1 MSTDLLALTLA
12 DARDKLRN
20 GDIGAVEL
28 TDAYIDALEKLRP
41 LNAFI
46 TDTLASA

>member
-28 TDAYIDALEKLRP
+28 TEA
-41 LNAFI
+41 
-46 TDTLASA
+46 